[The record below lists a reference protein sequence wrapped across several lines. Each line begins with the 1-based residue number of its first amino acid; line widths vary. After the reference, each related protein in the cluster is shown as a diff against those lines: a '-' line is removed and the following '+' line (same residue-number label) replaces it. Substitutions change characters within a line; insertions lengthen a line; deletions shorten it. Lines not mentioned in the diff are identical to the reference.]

1 RDGEAMR
8 EAVATLLPIAANSV
22 AASGP
27 ALVSLMIAAA
37 ALRREESRGAHCRS
51 DFPLHDAN
59 VRPSRLTLHSAMRAA
74 AALD

>member
-1 RDGEAMR
+1 
-8 EAVATLLPIAANSV
+8 
-22 AASGP
+22 
-27 ALVSLMIAAA
+27 MIAAA

-74 AALD
+74 AALDCRATIRST